1 MVKLSGKPGLPLT
14 LDLIMHAFC
23 CKLVDCYNSPNSYEM
38 NQDQSCPLK
47 LTPSKAVTHFKIN
60 QVLGPMFNIYSLSWS
75 HGICFLQKFKDIF
88 VYSTK
93 WQLFQFLIQV
103 QLQCELMPQWRS
115 VTSHLHI
122 IQPLANSFSGHQW
135 WKPPSMRF
143 SQFSQHTWHVI
154 TRLTTIIP

>member
-60 QVLGPMFNIYSLSWS
+60 QVLGPMFNIYSLPWNM
-75 HGICFLQKFKDIF
+75 F
-88 VYSTK
+88 STK
-93 WQLFQFLIQV
+93 VQRYFCLFHQ
-103 QLQCELMPQWRS
+103 MA
-115 VTSHLHI
+115 I
-122 IQPLANSFSGHQW
+122 ISILD
-135 WKPPSMRF
+135 PSPVAM
-143 SQFSQHTWHVI
+143 
-154 TRLTTIIP
+154 